1 MNTKQRPI
9 EPRTNTATA
18 GGGGSDG
25 SGHSVLREQ
34 ASNLLDV
41 ADEAINRV
49 LETDSGQYLTNRLQ
63 RGGQ

>member
-9 EPRTNTATA
+9 EPRTNVSSVD
-18 GGGGSDG
+18 GGGSDG
-25 SGHSVLREQ
+25 SAYTALREQ
-34 ASNLLDV
+34 ASNLLDA

>member
-9 EPRTNTATA
+9 EPQTNTTTTD
-18 GGGGSDG
+18 GGGSDG
-25 SGHSVLREQ
+25 SAHTALREQ

-49 LETDSGQYLTNRLQ
+49 LETDSGHYLTSRLQ